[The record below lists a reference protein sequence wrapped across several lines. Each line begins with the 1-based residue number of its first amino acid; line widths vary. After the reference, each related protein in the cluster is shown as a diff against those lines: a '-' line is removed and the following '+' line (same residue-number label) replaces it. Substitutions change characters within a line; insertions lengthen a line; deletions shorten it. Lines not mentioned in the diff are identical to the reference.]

1 MTSVSKK
8 RKLLPNEQDRGNIQD
23 LLNES
28 DNIAKSQKVIKPTEK
43 EKQEISKFCT
53 LTLQIKELQKSTKS
67 QLVDVKP
74 EIKHLRKEI
83 LEFMKE
89 HSLEVLKM
97 SEQVQ
102 AKIRKRKRKDDEDED
117 DEDKEESEKP
127 NNNQPPKFIRIVKNA
142 KDLTIS
148 LDVVKDALLSISED
162 DILDSQ
168 KEVGSDALVE
178 CFIDCV
184 RRNIRS
190 FNEQIKL
197 TDTAPRG
204 LDIKIMDVAPN
215 ELKKNA
221 LILNEKLNLVLSVEK
236 DKREQLK
243 VIKEKIQDN
252 EDNVK
257 KYFQRCQLNS
267 QRIHIESTT
276 YSLGEK
282 VRASKPKLSL
292 KVLQNI
298 LEDSLKNWLFSS
310 RRFKNAEA
318 PPTKEDLI
326 EFMRKPTR
334 VPELEKILLDNVSEY
349 LISGK
354 EENKKSVLTLKKI
367 N

>member
-8 RKLLPNEQDRGNIQD
+8 RKVAPNDEEKEDLRD

-43 EKQEISKFCT
+43 EKQEISQFCT
-53 LTLQIKELQKSTKS
+53 LNLKVKELQKSTKL
-67 QLVDVKP
+67 QLVEVKP
-74 EIKHLRKEI
+74 EIKHLRKSM
-83 LEFMKE
+83 LDFMKE
-89 HSLEVLKM
+89 NSIEVLKM
-97 SEQVQ
+97 SDEVQ
-102 AKIRKRKRKDDEDED
+102 AKKRKRKNI
-117 DEDKEESEKP
+117 DKEESEDEVIRKSKEE
-127 NNNQPPKFIRIVKNA
+127 QQPKFIRIVKNA

-148 LDVVKDALLSISED
+148 LDIVKEALISISED

-178 CFIDCV
+178 CYIACV
-184 RRNIRS
+184 RRSIRS
-190 FNEQIKL
+190 FNEQVKL

-204 LDIKIMDVAPN
+204 LDIKEIDVAPKQ
-215 ELKKNA
+215 LKQNA
-221 LILNEKLNLVLSVEK
+221 LVLHEKINLVLGVEK
-236 DKREQLK
+236 EKREQLK
-243 VIKEKIQDN
+243 VIKEKMQDN

-257 KYFQRCQLNS
+257 KYFERCQLNS
-267 QRIHIESTT
+267 QRIHIDNST

-282 VRASKPKLSL
+282 VRGSKPKLSL

-298 LEDSLKNWLFSS
+298 LEDSLKSWLFSS
-310 RRFKNAEA
+310 RRFKNADA

-326 EFMRKPTR
+326 DFMRKPTR
-334 VPELEKILLDNVSEY
+334 IPELEKILLDNVSEY
-349 LISGK
+349 LITGK